1 MQIVAP
7 ATSAEKRG
15 FLIMSGDQVVDAD
28 NRRRIVA
35 EAGPVRAVGIEVW
48 FGSSEGLAEEGVV
61 RVALPQDGTIFCT
74 WAMSLSEEFLIDRIG
89 VCSPGKLHELDVA
102 MELAGAPTFTR
113 APLSATV
120 WNSQT
125 SDAEREQRHV
135 RALMQPKQGCPS
147 LRP

>member
-1 MQIVAP
+1 VQRGELWWAQIDEKRPVVLLSRDARPEVHVMQIVAP

-61 RVALPQDGTIFCT
+61 RVALPQYGTIFCT
-74 WAMSLSEEFLIDRIG
+74 WGMSLSEEFLIERIG
-89 VCSPGKLHELDVA
+89 VCSPEKLRELDVA
-102 MELAGAPTFTR
+102 MELAGA
-113 APLSATV
+113 
-120 WNSQT
+120 
-125 SDAEREQRHV
+125 
-135 RALMQPKQGCPS
+135 
-147 LRP
+147 

>member
-7 ATSAEKRG
+7 ATLAEKRG

-35 EAGPVRAVGIEVW
+35 EAGPVQAVGIEVW

-74 WAMSLSEEFLIDRIG
+74 WAMSLSEEFLIERIG
-89 VCSPGKLHELDVA
+89 VCSPEKLHELDVA
-102 MELAGAPTFTR
+102 MELAGA
-113 APLSATV
+113 
-120 WNSQT
+120 
-125 SDAEREQRHV
+125 
-135 RALMQPKQGCPS
+135 
-147 LRP
+147 